1 LCTFGPV
8 IGPATSIAGEVSG
21 TRLRAKSQ
29 AIGFAFNY
37 FFSTVWNVVVPYMFN
52 PDQGNLGGKIGWIY
66 AATCLTAIVI
76 VYFEFPE
83 TKNRTYIELD
93 HMFDMRL
100 SSRNF
105 AGFVVPHSTTA
116 P

>member
-29 AIGFAFNY
+29 AIGF
-37 FFSTVWNVVVPYMFN
+37 VVPYMFN